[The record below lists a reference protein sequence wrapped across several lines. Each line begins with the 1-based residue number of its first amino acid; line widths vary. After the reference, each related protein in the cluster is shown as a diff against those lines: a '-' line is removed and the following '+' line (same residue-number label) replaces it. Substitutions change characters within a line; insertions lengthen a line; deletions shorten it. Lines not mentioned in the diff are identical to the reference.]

1 MFCLAVP
8 RLLKATTS
16 CRDWICNQ
24 IDAESI
30 NVYDMT
36 LGLLRH
42 FLENTI
48 HSSNPIAERSPASDQ
63 ER

>member
-1 MFCLAVP
+1 M
-8 RLLKATTS
+8 LKATTS
-16 CRDWICNQ
+16 CRDWMCNQ

-36 LGLLRH
+36 LGMLRH

-48 HSSNPIAERSPASDQ
+48 HSSNPIAERSPVSDQ